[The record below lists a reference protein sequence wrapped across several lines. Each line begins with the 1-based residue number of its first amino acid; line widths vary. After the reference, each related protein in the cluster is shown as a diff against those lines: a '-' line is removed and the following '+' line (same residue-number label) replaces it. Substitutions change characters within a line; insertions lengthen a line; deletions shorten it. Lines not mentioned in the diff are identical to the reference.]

1 MNQKHM
7 ASIPFRVHTQNDF
20 MCLAKWIFLNA
31 TFMYPSLSIPQCIM
45 SKKTE
50 RSSMNPTETWIL
62 PSLLLT
68 SYSYEGHFTLIF
80 PRAVMVVVG

>member
-1 MNQKHM
+1 M

-31 TFMYPSLSIPQCIM
+31 TFMYPSLSSPQCIM